1 MQALTDI
8 RYPIVIPKP
17 NFKKSSILFK
27 WNLRNTERNSKD
39 VSEHTWRCTIY
50 FQKRSFPSLV
60 DSSTMK
66 SDIKRCQK
74 SNYSFMSLGTRML
87 TRLFLRRKRID
98 PIFSPLLLA
107 FVDHITIY
115 STVEIYSCY
124 VNTILFPLAA
134 LKE

>member
-27 WNLRNTERNSKD
+27 LNLRNRERNSKD
-39 VSEHTWRCTIY
+39 VSEHIWRSTIY

-60 DSSTMK
+60 GSFTMK
-66 SDIKRCQK
+66 SNIKRSQK
-74 SNYSFMSLGTRML
+74 SNYSFMSLGTQML
-87 TRLFLRRKRID
+87 TRLFLRKKRIG

-107 FVDHITIY
+107 FVDHMTIY
-115 STVEIYSCY
+115 SSVEIYSLY
-124 VNTILFPLAA
+124 VDTILFPLAA
-134 LKE
+134 LK